1 MFQVFL
7 ENIITKHIEIVKNDS
22 YEDKD
27 QTNRTLWLK
36 QEKIEQMIW
45 LSNVQAKQGNSYD
58 ATLHLSHNWNVK
70 PKKSLKNLRQKISA
84 GNSI

>member
-58 ATLHLSHNWNVK
+58 ATLYLSHN
-70 PKKSLKNLRQKISA
+70 
-84 GNSI
+84 